1 MQKKGTALRRVAAEK
16 SGGADAADA
25 GGLAILT
32 SFTPVP
38 RVYERH
44 DGWTPKRQRDFIE
57 SLATHGC
64 VRRAAAEVNMS
75 QRNCYTLRNAP
86 GAEEFRK
93 AWDAA
98 IDCGLA
104 RLKDIVFERAIE
116 GVLVPV
122 FAGGKLVGFQRK
134 HNDALAMFILRHYGS
149 DANGK
154 RTTINYFSTR
164 ASAGAGA
171 GAAGAEASATTVR
184 TVISGDGKGG
194 RGANHDAAAATLEGF
209 EGVQLDAEARAAIMR
224 ALHACAARAQADQRD
239 IEKGGEAA
247 TDAIEDDLSEP
258 FVPLAPGGTPWR
270 GTLEPPV
277 GREEVV
283 LPEGEDAWDLL
294 GKPVPEWAQH
304 LYPGGVGSDGAKA
317 GQDGGEDGGG
327 AD

>member
-1 MQKKGTALRRVAAEK
+1 MQKKGSALRRAAASGSGVSQAELTK
-16 SGGADAADA
+16 STR
-25 GGLAILT
+25 ILT

-38 RVYERH
+38 RIYNRH
-44 DGWTPKRQRDFIE
+44 DGWTPKRQRDFIA
-57 SLATHGC
+57 SLAEHGC

-122 FAGGKLVGFQRK
+122 LAGGKLMGFQRK

-171 GAAGAEASATTVR
+171 GDAGGRSGAEASATTVR
-184 TVISGDGKGG
+184 TVITGGAAKG
-194 RGANHDAAAATLEGF
+194 ADPEAAAATLAGF
-209 EGVQLDAEARAAIMR
+209 EGVQLDEEARAAIMG
-224 ALHACAARAQADQRD
+224 ALHACAARAQADRQD
-239 IEKGGEAA
+239 IANGGEAA
-247 TDAIEDDLSEP
+247 TDAMENDPAESFI
-258 FVPLAPGGTPWR
+258 PLAANGTPYR

-277 GREEVV
+277 GWEEVV
-283 LPEGEDAWDLL
+283 LPEGEDAWDAL
-294 GKPVPEWAQH
+294 GQPVPEWAQH
-304 LYPGGVGSDGAKA
+304 LYPGGAD
-317 GQDGGEDGGG
+317 DGGYGGGGDGGG
-327 AD
+327 A